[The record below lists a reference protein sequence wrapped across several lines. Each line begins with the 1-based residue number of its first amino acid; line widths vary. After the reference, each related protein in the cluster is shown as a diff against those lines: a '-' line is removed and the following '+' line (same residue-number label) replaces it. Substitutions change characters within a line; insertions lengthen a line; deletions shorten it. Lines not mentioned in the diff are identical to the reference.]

1 LESTVNDKTL
11 DRGAAGDL
19 SVDVPAV
26 GSTVLGKYRVER
38 VIGQG
43 GMGVV
48 LAARN
53 IQLDELVAF
62 KFLSAKVATDGP
74 TVDRFLREARA
85 SLKIK
90 NEHVVRVLDASPGDA
105 TSPPYILMEYLEGI
119 DLAAL
124 LQQRGPLPITDAVDY
139 VLQACEAISEAH
151 VIGIVHRD
159 LKPANLLL
167 TQRGDGMPL
176 VKVLD
181 FGISKALMDETS
193 NPNLTDTQAVF
204 GSPTYM
210 SPEQVRSSK
219 RVDHRTDVWAMAVV
233 LYELLTG
240 RTPFICDN
248 VSGLLAAIIADSAPH
263 PGQFRPDLPPELA
276 QTLMAALQ
284 KDREQRTQTI
294 PDFAARLRPFAS
306 SFGQHSCDAIARIAL
321 RPPNSGSSLMPAGE
335 SGQFSAPLMFGAT
348 ERSVV
353 TSNKVGAPKPGGN
366 KWLAVVVAAAIVC
379 GIVGLGLVRVMG
391 GRTDVGRDRASA
403 QVPSSQPAST
413 TAAGAPAGGLGQ
425 SPPTPAAA
433 SATSVVEHPVVS
445 SPKPA
450 TATGGRPL
458 APISVPKGTV
468 APSNPTVSA
477 PPPPAVPPS
486 PTPPAPHATSTTG
499 TNLDSRY

>member
-1 LESTVNDKTL
+1 M
-11 DRGAAGDL
+11 GDL
-19 SVDVPAV
+19 AVDVPAV

-53 IQLDELVAF
+53 VQLDELVAF
-62 KFLSAKVATDGP
+62 KFLSAKVASDGP

-90 NEHVVRVLDASPGDA
+90 NEHVVRVLDASSGDA
-105 TSPPYILMEYLEGI
+105 TSPPYILMEYLEGV
-119 DLAAL
+119 DLSDL
-124 LQQRGPLPITDAVDY
+124 LQQRGPLPISDAVDY
-139 VLQACEAISEAH
+139 VLQACEAIAEAH

-167 TQRGDGMPL
+167 TQRGDGTPL

-193 NPNLTDTQAVF
+193 NPNLTDTRAVF

-248 VSGLLAAIIADSAPH
+248 VSGLLAAIIADTPPH
-263 PGQFRPDLPPELA
+263 PGQFRADLPASLA
-276 QTLMAALQ
+276 QVLIDALN
-284 KDREQRTQTI
+284 KDRELRTQNI
-294 PDFAARLRPFAS
+294 PEFAARLRPFAS
-306 SFGQHSCDAIARIAL
+306 AFGQHSCDAIARMAA
-321 RPPNSGSSLMPAGE
+321 RPPNAGSSLIPAGD
-335 SGQFSAPLMFGAT
+335 SDRFSAPLMFSAT

-353 TSNKVGAPKPGGN
+353 TSNKVVPPKPAGR
-366 KWLAVVVAAAIVC
+366 KWLAVAIPAAVVC
-379 GIVGLGLVRVMG
+379 GIAALGLVRVIG
-391 GRTDVGRDRASA
+391 GRADARSDNPTGKTIAQDPPAATAAPSA
-403 QVPSSQPAST
+403 LAAQPSS
-413 TAAGAPAGGLGQ
+413 TAAP
-425 SPPTPAAA
+425 SVPTTTQVA
-433 SATSVVEHPVVS
+433 
-445 SPKPA
+445 PA
-450 TATGGRPL
+450 TASANPGTSKPALVGKPASPNAGIKSSP
-458 APISVPKGTV
+458 VP
-468 APSNPTVSA
+468 A
-477 PPPPAVPPS
+477 PPSATVPTPVAVPT
-486 PTPPAPHATSTTG
+486 PTTPAPHATTG

>member
-1 LESTVNDKTL
+1 LESTVNDDTL
-11 DRGAAGDL
+11 DRGATGDR

-124 LQQRGPLPITDAVDY
+124 LQQRGPLPIADAVDY

-276 QTLMAALQ
+276 QVLMAALQ
-284 KDREQRTQTI
+284 KDREQRTQTM
-294 PDFAARLRPFAS
+294 PEFAARLRPFAS
-306 SFGQHSCDAIARIAL
+306 AFGQHSCDAIARIAL
-321 RPPNSGSSLMPAGE
+321 RPPNSGSSLIPAGD
-335 SGQFSAPLMFGAT
+335 SGRFSAPLMFGAT

-366 KWLAVVVAAAIVC
+366 KWLAVVVAAAVVC
-379 GIVGLGLVRVMG
+379 GIVGLGLVRVMA
-391 GRTDVGRDRASA
+391 GRADATRDRTAA
-403 QVPSSQPAST
+403 QAPSSQAAPPAFGVPSG
-413 TAAGAPAGGLGQ
+413 AALGQ
-425 SPPTPAAA
+425 SPPTLTAG
-433 SATSVVEHPVVS
+433 SATSVVEHPVAS
-445 SPKPA
+445 GAKPV
-450 TATGGRPL
+450 TAPGGRPL
-458 APISVPKGTV
+458 APTSGPKGPA
-468 APSNPTVSA
+468 APSSHTAPV
-477 PPPPAVPPS
+477 PPPVVPPS